1 MPTKTSQNEFARGW
15 KVLAASFLGIGV
27 SLVSLVFYTAGIWVI
42 PWQDAFGW
50 TRAEIG
56 FSATLTTITLVLT
69 APIAGQLIDR
79 FGLRKVSTLSLL
91 LFAAGLF
98 LISKMN
104 GSLWVFYG
112 LTVAYTFVAVAST
125 PLAFTRAVNAW
136 FHKNRGM
143 ALGISLTST
152 GVAAA
157 ILPLIITPYVEQ
169 NGWRAGFVVLS
180 LIILVAVPIIW
191 WWIPDGGPEGQTNTQ
206 SKAQA
211 VAQDSIQ
218 DIISGNVFW
227 RLAFLF
233 FLIALAVCG
242 LIPSFIPLLRDSGL
256 SAEAA
261 GAYMAV
267 IGVSVIVG
275 RLVTGF
281 FVDRV
286 FAPYVTAIVFT
297 FVAFGLLVFG
307 FGGAHYALVGAV
319 ALGFAIGAEVDLI
332 GYYTARYFGL
342 KRYGILFGFLYS
354 SFSAGCALSP
364 VVAGYIW
371 DHTGSY
377 QPAIIGAALLVGS
390 AVLIALTL
398 PKFDQSIHET

>member
-1 MPTKTSQNEFARGW
+1 MATSTSLNEFARGW

-27 SLVSLVFYTAGIWVI
+27 SLVSLVFYTAGIWII

-56 FSATLTTITLVLT
+56 FAATLTTITLVLT
-69 APIAGQLIDR
+69 APFAGQLIDR

-98 LISKMN
+98 LISRMN
-104 GSLWVFYG
+104 GSLWVFNG
-112 LTVAYTFVAVAST
+112 LTIAFTLVAVAST

-136 FHKNRGM
+136 FQKNRGM

-157 ILPLIITPYVEQ
+157 ILPLVLTPYVEQ
-169 NGWRAGFVVLS
+169 NGWRAGFVLLS
-180 LIILVAVPIIW
+180 VIVLVAVPVIW
-191 WWIPDGGPEGQTNTQ
+191 MWIKDDGPEGIDGVPGLSQ
-206 SKAQA
+206 SDAQNS
-211 VAQDSIQ
+211 VRDVVY
-218 DIISGNVFW
+218 GNVFW
-227 RLAFLF
+227 RLVVLF

-242 LIPSFIPLLRDSGL
+242 LIPSFIPLLRDAGL
-256 SAEAA
+256 SAESA
-261 GAYMAV
+261 GAYMA
-267 IGVSVIVG
+267 ILGVSVIVG

-281 FVDRV
+281 LVDRI
-286 FAPYVTAIVFT
+286 FAPYVTAVVFT
-297 FVAFGLLVFG
+297 LVAFGLLIFG
-307 FGGAHYALVGAV
+307 FGGVPFAPVGAV

-342 KRYGILFGFLYS
+342 KRYGVLFGFLYS

-364 VVAGYIW
+364 VIAGYIW
-371 DHTGSY
+371 DQTGSY
-377 QPAIIGAALLVGS
+377 DLALKGAALLVGL
-390 AVLIALTL
+390 AVMITLTL
-398 PKFDQSIHET
+398 PRFDQEHP

>member
-1 MPTKTSQNEFARGW
+1 MATSTSLNEFARGW

-27 SLVSLVFYTAGIWVI
+27 SLVSLVFYTAGIWII

-56 FSATLTTITLVLT
+56 FAATLTTITLVLT
-69 APIAGQLIDR
+69 APFAGQLIDR

-98 LISKMN
+98 LISRMN

-112 LTVAYTFVAVAST
+112 LTIAYTLVAVAST

-136 FHKNRGM
+136 FQKNRGM

-157 ILPLIITPYVEQ
+157 ILPLVLTPYVEQ
-169 NGWRAGFVVLS
+169 NGWRAGFVLLS
-180 LIILVAVPIIW
+180 VIVLVAVPVIW
-191 WWIPDGGPEGQTNTQ
+191 MWIKDDGPEGIDGVPGLSQ
-206 SKAQA
+206 SDAQNS
-211 VAQDSIQ
+211 VRDVVY
-218 DIISGNVFW
+218 GNVFW
-227 RLAFLF
+227 RLVVLF

-242 LIPSFIPLLRDSGL
+242 LIPSFIPLLRDAGL
-256 SAEAA
+256 SAESA
-261 GAYMAV
+261 GAYMA
-267 IGVSVIVG
+267 ILGVSVIVG

-281 FVDRV
+281 LVDRI
-286 FAPYVTAIVFT
+286 FAPYVTAVVFT
-297 FVAFGLLVFG
+297 LVAFGLLIFG
-307 FGGAHYALVGAV
+307 FGGVPFAPVGAV

-342 KRYGILFGFLYS
+342 KRYGVLFGFLYS

-364 VVAGYIW
+364 VIAGYIW
-371 DHTGSY
+371 DQTGSY
-377 QPAIIGAALLVGS
+377 DLALKGAALLVGL
-390 AVLIALTL
+390 AVMITLTL
-398 PKFDQSIHET
+398 PRFDQEHP

>member
-1 MPTKTSQNEFARGW
+1 MTTQISQNEFARGW
-15 KVLAASFLGIGV
+15 RVLAASFLGIGV
-27 SLVSLVFYTAGIWVI
+27 SLVSLVFYTAGIWII

-50 TRAEIG
+50 TRAQIG
-56 FSATLTTITLVLT
+56 FAATLTTITLVLT
-69 APIAGQLIDR
+69 APFAGQLIDR
-79 FGLRKVSTLSLL
+79 FGLRKVSTLSLF
-91 LFAAGLF
+91 LFAVGLF
-98 LISKMN
+98 MLSKMN

-112 LTVAYTFVAVAST
+112 LTIAYTFVAVAST

-157 ILPLIITPYVEQ
+157 ILPVILTPYVEQ
-169 NGWRAGFVVLS
+169 NGWRAGFVLLS
-180 LIILVAVPIIW
+180 VIILVALPIIW
-191 WWIPDGGPEGQTNTQ
+191 LWIKDDGPAGEDRAGVVP
-206 SKAQA
+206 
-211 VAQDSIQ
+211 QDATRTSVRDVVYGTI
-218 DIISGNVFW
+218 FW
-227 RLAFLF
+227 RLATLF

-242 LIPSFIPLLRDSGL
+242 LIPSFIPLLRDAGL

-261 GAYMAV
+261 GGYMAV

-281 FVDRV
+281 LVDRI
-286 FAPYVTAIVFT
+286 FAPYVTAVVFT
-297 FVAFGLLVFG
+297 FVALGLLVFG
-307 FGGAHYALVGAV
+307 FGGIPFAFVGAV

-342 KRYGILFGFLYS
+342 NRYGILFGLLYS

-364 VVAGYIW
+364 VIAGYMW
-371 DHTGSY
+371 NRTGSY
-377 QPAIIGAALLVGS
+377 DLVLKGAAVLVGL
-390 AVLIALTL
+390 AVMLTLTL
-398 PKFDQSIHET
+398 PHFEREQP

>member
-1 MPTKTSQNEFARGW
+1 MNDTPAPRNEFAKGW

-27 SLVSLVFYTAGIWVI
+27 SLVSLVFYTAGIWII
-42 PWQDAFGW
+42 PWQEAFGW

-56 FSATLTTITLVLT
+56 FSATLTTITLVLS
-69 APIAGQLIDR
+69 APFAGQLIDR

-91 LFAAGLF
+91 LYAAGLF
-98 LISKMN
+98 LVSKMN
-104 GSLWVFYG
+104 GELWMFYG
-112 LTVAYTFVAVAST
+112 LTVAYTLVAVAST

-157 ILPLIITPYVEQ
+157 LLPLILTPYVDQ
-169 NGWRAGFVVLS
+169 HGWRAGYVFLS
-180 LIILVAVPIIW
+180 LIILVVVPVIW
-191 WWIPDGGPEGQTNTQ
+191 WWIPDGGPE
-206 SKAQA
+206 SADKS
-211 VAQDSIQ
+211 SIVEQ
-218 DIISGNVFW
+218 EPASNSIRDVVYGNVFW
-227 RLAFLF
+227 RLAAVF

-242 LIPSFIPLLRDSGL
+242 LIPSFVPLLRDAGL

-267 IGVSVIVG
+267 IGVSVIAG
-275 RLVTGF
+275 RLITGF
-281 FVDRV
+281 LVDRI
-286 FAPYVTAIVFT
+286 FAPYVTATVFT
-297 FVAFGLLVFG
+297 FVSGGLLVFG
-307 FGGAHYALVGAV
+307 FGGISYALVGAV

-342 KRYGILFGFLYS
+342 KRYGVLFGLLYS

-364 VVAGYIW
+364 LMAGYVW
-371 DHTGSY
+371 DQTGSY
-377 QPAIIGAALLVGS
+377 QLALKGAAVLVGI
-390 AVLIALTL
+390 AVLLTL
-398 PKFDQSIHET
+398 SLPRFNQENP

>member
-1 MPTKTSQNEFARGW
+1 MTTSTSPNEFARGW

-27 SLVSLVFYTAGIWVI
+27 SLVSLVFYTAGIWII

-56 FSATLTTITLVLT
+56 FAATLTTITLVLT
-69 APIAGQLIDR
+69 APFAGQLIDR

-98 LISKMN
+98 LISRMN

-112 LTVAYTFVAVAST
+112 LTIAYTLVAVAST

-157 ILPLIITPYVEQ
+157 ILPLILTPYVEQ
-169 NGWRAGFVVLS
+169 NGWRAGFVLLS
-180 LIILVAVPIIW
+180 VIVLVAVPIIW
-191 WWIPDGGPEGQTNTQ
+191 LWIKDDGPEGIDGVPNVTQ
-206 SKAQA
+206 SDAQSS
-211 VAQDSIQ
+211 VRDLVY
-218 DIISGNVFW
+218 GNVFW
-227 RLAFLF
+227 RLTVIF

-242 LIPSFIPLLRDSGL
+242 LIPSFIPLLRDAGL
-256 SAEAA
+256 SADSA
-261 GAYMAV
+261 GAYMA
-267 IGVSVIVG
+267 ILGVSVIVG

-281 FVDRV
+281 LVDRI
-286 FAPYVTAIVFT
+286 FAPYVTAAVFT
-297 FVAFGLLVFG
+297 LVAFGLLIFG
-307 FGGAHYALVGAV
+307 FGGVPFAPVGAV

-342 KRYGILFGFLYS
+342 KRYGVLFGFLYS

-364 VVAGYIW
+364 VIAGYIW
-371 DHTGSY
+371 DQTGSY
-377 QPAIIGAALLVGS
+377 DLALKGAALLVGL
-390 AVLIALTL
+390 AVMITLTL
-398 PKFDQSIHET
+398 PRFDQEPL